1 MSTGGGDGALRT
13 ASTVSS
19 KNVGAYGFR
28 LKGPLPP
35 DSFRVSGVAHW
46 PVLQLEIAGNPVP
59 AKNEYVM
66 QRPEGA
72 VCLDHH
78 LRVARLPGTTDT
90 PLQDLVHPVLAAVG
104 TLAALAHGEVVLHA
118 GAFKGDSG
126 GMDRSR

>member
-1 MSTGGGDGALRT
+1 MRCDT

-19 KNVGAYGFR
+19 ENVGAYGFR

-35 DSFRVSGVAHW
+35 ESLRVSGVAHW

-72 VCLDHH
+72 VCLDH
-78 LRVARLPGTTDT
+78 RPAGSSIARYHRHSAAGPRPPG
-90 PLQDLVHPVLAAVG
+90 ARRR
-104 TLAALAHGEVVLHA
+104 
-118 GAFKGDSG
+118 GDSG
-126 GMDRSR
+126 GLGARRGRAARWGL